1 MVIINNG
8 QLLME
13 FSNLIHNAHIQ
24 IFVWVVLFD
33 ILTGLCKGIFVKEAN
48 STKGLLGVVKHL
60 LVTMLILV
68 AYPYLKILG
77 FETIATTF
85 VWFYIAMYGISITEN
100 FGQLGLPIPDWV
112 KERLSKLQ
120 DTTNKNKEEK

>member
-8 QLLME
+8 QLLMG

-33 ILTGLCKGIFVKEAN
+33 ILTGLCKGIFIKEAN
-48 STKGLLGVVKHL
+48 STEGLLGVVKHL

-77 FETIATTF
+77 FKTSESKT
-85 VWFYIAMYGISITEN
+85 G
-100 FGQLGLPIPDWV
+100 
-112 KERLSKLQ
+112 SKLLI
-120 DTTNKNKEEK
+120 KEMEQC